1 MPKHLPIKNSA
12 TKRAPPAILS
22 STSDEECQEPCP
34 KRPRDSAQR
43 PPTRPE
49 SSSSSSEN
57 LSPSASPP
65 VTQEAPSRTYSP
77 CADCLYVSY
86 YWIKIILYASIPAND
101 HWLMVIWFCICDML
115 GRLVSPIE
123 YDQ

>member
-1 MPKHLPIKNSA
+1 MKIIMLGLGPL
-12 TKRAPPAILS
+12 
-22 STSDEECQEPCP
+22 
-34 KRPRDSAQR
+34 
-43 PPTRPE
+43 
-49 SSSSSSEN
+49 N
-57 LSPSASPP
+57 LSQHLS
-65 VTQEAPSRTYSP
+65 VKLHQCLNGFILYSP